1 LTNLFAS
8 EALRK
13 KSQGSSCFTGLCRST
28 PGRKLELN
36 AFVAKVLGNGFS
48 ELLEK
53 RWRERESERGR
64 WEVSVVIEAQ
74 KELQFESVSL
84 C

>member
-1 LTNLFAS
+1 MFFLLH
-8 EALRK
+8 
-13 KSQGSSCFTGLCRST
+13 RSLQMST
-28 PGRKLELN
+28 WEIIGAER
-36 AFVAKVLGNGFS
+36 FCAKVLGNGFF

-53 RWRERESERGR
+53 RESERGR
-64 WEVSVVIEAQ
+64 WEVSVVVEVQ

>member
-1 LTNLFAS
+1 
-8 EALRK
+8 
-13 KSQGSSCFTGLCRST
+13 
-28 PGRKLELN
+28 LELN

-53 RWRERESERGR
+53 RESERRR
-64 WEVSVVIEAQ
+64 WEVSVVVEAQ

>member
-1 LTNLFAS
+1 M
-8 EALRK
+8 
-13 KSQGSSCFTGLCRST
+13 
-28 PGRKLELN
+28 
-36 AFVAKVLGNGFS
+36 
-48 ELLEK
+48 
-53 RWRERESERGR
+53 ERESERGR

>member
-1 LTNLFAS
+1 LTNLFAT

-13 KSQGSSCFTGLCRST
+13 KSQGYSCFTGLCRST
-28 PGRKLELN
+28 PGRQLELN

-53 RWRERESERGR
+53 RWRERVREDDGKL
-64 WEVSVVIEAQ
+64 V
-74 KELQFESVSL
+74 
-84 C
+84 

>member
-1 LTNLFAS
+1 M
-8 EALRK
+8 
-13 KSQGSSCFTGLCRST
+13 
-28 PGRKLELN
+28 
-36 AFVAKVLGNGFS
+36 GFS

-53 RWRERESERGR
+53 RVERGR
-64 WEVSVVIEAQ
+64 WEVSVVVEAQ

>member
-1 LTNLFAS
+1 
-8 EALRK
+8 
-13 KSQGSSCFTGLCRST
+13 
-28 PGRKLELN
+28 LELN
-36 AFVAKVLGNGFS
+36 TFVAKVLGNGFF

-53 RWRERESERGR
+53 RERVSERGR
-64 WEVSVVIEAQ
+64 WEVSVEVEAQ